1 MDRFSYVTRNRSVGW
16 SSGTVLV
23 FEVLDRQ
30 RRSDEPIA
38 VCNCRDDAERIVEA
52 LNRAQFDYGIDWG
65 DPAGDY
71 SAEWPLK

>member
-16 SSGTVLV
+16 SGLNSLV

-38 VCNCRDDAERIVEA
+38 VCNCRDDAERIVAA
-52 LNRAQFDYGIDWG
+52 LNRASFVYYSLDWG
-65 DPAGDY
+65 LACGPAWSDT
-71 SAEWPLK
+71 